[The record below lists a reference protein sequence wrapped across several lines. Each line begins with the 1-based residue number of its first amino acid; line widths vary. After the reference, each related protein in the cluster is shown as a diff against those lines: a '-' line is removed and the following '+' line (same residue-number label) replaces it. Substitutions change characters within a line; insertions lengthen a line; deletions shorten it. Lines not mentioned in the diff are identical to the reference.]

1 MEFWGVL
8 GLFLFLSTLF
18 PGSGRDDF
26 MERKPNNSAL
36 YQCFIFIVIK
46 AWVKKK
52 IKKLKKHQLTLSK
65 VIPFE
70 NGKLFRTITNNR
82 EKFRQTA

>member
-46 AWVKKK
+46 GWVKKK
-52 IKKLKKHQLTLSK
+52 KK
-65 VIPFE
+65 
-70 NGKLFRTITNNR
+70 
-82 EKFRQTA
+82 EKTKETSADIV

>member
-46 AWVKKK
+46 DRVKKK
-52 IKKLKKHQLTLSK
+52 K
-65 VIPFE
+65 
-70 NGKLFRTITNNR
+70 N
-82 EKFRQTA
+82 

>member
-52 IKKLKKHQLTLSK
+52 IK
-65 VIPFE
+65 
-70 NGKLFRTITNNR
+70 N
-82 EKFRQTA
+82 